1 LRDEYRRTCLL
12 DDGLPKRQARREERH
27 TKIVSP
33 SGGRAQLVHVH
44 GAQPVGIGS
53 GQPGVHAKRQCT
65 QDETGTDPSVE
76 EHHMDIDRDDL
87 VKQLRDQ
94 GHHDKADKAE
104 HELPKKVAKDEHKGL
119 LDKIGIDDSIID
131 KLPGGLG
138 DKKLK
143 DIL

>member
-1 LRDEYRRTCLL
+1 MEL
-12 DDGLPKRQARREERH
+12 
-27 TKIVSP
+27 
-33 SGGRAQLVHVH
+33 
-44 GAQPVGIGS
+44 
-53 GQPGVHAKRQCT
+53 
-65 QDETGTDPSVE
+65 
-76 EHHMDIDRDDL
+76 DRDAL
-87 VKQLRDQ
+87 VSQLREA

-104 HELPKKVAKDEHKGL
+104 KELPQKVTKDEHKGL